1 MGWRRSKV
9 FPFLSP
15 WDPLPPCRPI
25 PPRSHFASPPPKKK
39 KSGKSHFTPEREAT
53 DRRLHM
59 IRLVFAKETKV
70 KRLGMFF
77 PTPKRHGKKRE
88 RWYMPRQQM
97 GVRFLWRRWKEA
109 LQVPERSPEY
119 NFLATLYSLPVVV
132 GDVGKLFPPGAVDRV
147 GEPGVVRIELGAV
160 GQDLKNRHAI

>member
-1 MGWRRSKV
+1 MPAKLEFRDGVETEQS
-9 FPFLSP
+9 FPISLPVGSSSSLSS
-15 WDPLPPCRPI
+15 DTATIPLC
-25 PPRSHFASPPPKKK
+25 PPPKKK
-39 KSGKSHFTPEREAT
+39 VEKVTLPQRGKAT

-97 GVRFLWRRWKEA
+97 GVRFLWGRWKEA
-109 LQVPERSPEY
+109 LQVPERSPE
-119 NFLATLYSLPVVV
+119 FMQAM
-132 GDVGKLFPPGAVDRV
+132 
-147 GEPGVVRIELGAV
+147 
-160 GQDLKNRHAI
+160 